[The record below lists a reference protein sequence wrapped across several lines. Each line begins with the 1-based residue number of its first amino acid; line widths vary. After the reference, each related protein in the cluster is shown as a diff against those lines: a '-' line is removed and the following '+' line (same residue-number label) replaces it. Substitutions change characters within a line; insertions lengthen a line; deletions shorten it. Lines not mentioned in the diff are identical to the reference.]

1 MGLNNSTPHHLYL
14 QQQPAPPPPRSC
26 SSYDDSWEEQAFAE
40 DASGALG
47 GCIWPPRSYS
57 CTFCRR
63 EFRSAQALGGHMN
76 VHRRD
81 RARLKQSPISPTAP
95 ADPPLQQNI
104 PPPPSSSPSAGYQ
117 FQLNPCRKIHVPC
130 ASSNSPNPS
139 PDPPPSSPPAR
150 VSADSSNS
158 CSEKSF
164 FPSAAEQE
172 QINRKR
178 RRIDETEKEE
188 DIVARLKRRR
198 RRIEENTTTSSSWSG
213 SPFMSRPGLNSM
225 SRHRE
230 DQLVV
235 DMTKSS
241 STNHMNPAPPG
252 GSWCLREELDLE
264 LRLGDRPPKVKS
276 I

>member
-1 MGLNNSTPHHLYL
+1 MGLNNSTPHHHLYL
-14 QQQPAPPPPRSC
+14 QQQPAPPPAPPPRSC

-81 RARLKQSPISPTAP
+81 RARLKQSSISPTAP
-95 ADPPLQQNI
+95 ADSPLQQHV
-104 PPPPSSSPSAGYQ
+104 PPPSSSPPSAGYQ
-117 FQLNPCRKIHVPC
+117 FQLNPCRQIHAPC
-130 ASSNSPNPS
+130 ASNSPNPS

-178 RRIDETEKEE
+178 RRIEETEEKEE
-188 DIVARLKRRR
+188 DVARLKRR
-198 RRIEENTTTSSSWSG
+198 RRIEENTTSSSSWSG
-213 SPFMSRPGLNSM
+213 PPFMLRPGLNSM

-230 DQLVV
+230 DQMVV
-235 DMTKSS
+235 DMMKSS
-241 STNHMNPAPPG
+241 TNPAPPG